1 MKFRRSAQF
10 HPADGEEAA
19 HIFLTWAGYRH
30 CMPEHM
36 IGWRTLEQHEM
47 IMVVKGR
54 GLLSLRGA
62 EFSVSAG
69 DVFFLF
75 PGVMHFCQADPYDPW
90 HIKWVGFEGVQCEA
104 LLRRLGVSRETPVLP
119 RALTADVSAAADNV
133 IDQMFQAR
141 NLAALGYFYILL
153 DTLTHLHEPYSLA
166 AADFAT
172 GNLIERIIFF
182 LSLNY
187 SEDIDVESVC
197 KFVNYS
203 RSYVSHL
210 FKKEVGMSIPQKL
223 GSIRLKKAEELLR
236 RTKLSGEAVARTVG
250 YKDYAYFSRC
260 FRAEYGLSPA
270 MYRRSLQPGA
280 RPTGC
285 INQIG

>member
-1 MKFRRSAQF
+1 MKFRRSAHF
-10 HPADGEEAA
+10 HPTDGEGTA

-30 CMPEHM
+30 CLPDHSV
-36 IGWRTLEQHEM
+36 GWRTMDQHEM
-47 IMVVKGR
+47 IMVVKGGGTLR
-54 GLLSLRGA
+54 LRGQEYA
-62 EFSVSAG
+62 LGAG
-69 DVFFLF
+69 DIFFVF
-75 PGVMHFCQADPYDPW
+75 PGDGHAYQANPADPW
-90 HIKWVGFEGVQCEA
+90 HLKWVAFEGVQCDA
-104 LLRRLGVSRETPVLP
+104 LLARLGASRDTPVIP
-119 RALTADVSAAADNV
+119 RALTPDVSAAADNV

-153 DTLTHLHEPYSLA
+153 DTLVHARQPSAPTE
-166 AADFAT
+166 ADTAT
-172 GNLIERIIFF
+172 GNLIDRIMLF
-182 LSLNY
+182 LSVNY

-236 RTKLSGEAVARTVG
+236 RTKMSGEAVARAVG

-260 FRAEYGLSPA
+260 FRAEYGQSPSA
-270 MYRRSLQPGA
+270 YRRGLIKREDQ
-280 RPTGC
+280 TG
-285 INQIG
+285 